1 MAPELVKRQPTDL
14 RLDIFAFGVERL
26 RDLHVPASLGA
37 RHDGP
42 VAMKHAEHAPVEI
55 QRYRPR
61 IHPKLAAAIHKAI
74 ERNPDKRF
82 ATMKDFSKAIA
93 AVETED
99 G

>member
-1 MAPELVKRQPTDL
+1 
-14 RLDIFAFGVERL
+14 
-26 RDLHVPASLGA
+26 
-37 RHDGP
+37 
-42 VAMKHAEHAPVEI
+42 MKHAEHAPVEI